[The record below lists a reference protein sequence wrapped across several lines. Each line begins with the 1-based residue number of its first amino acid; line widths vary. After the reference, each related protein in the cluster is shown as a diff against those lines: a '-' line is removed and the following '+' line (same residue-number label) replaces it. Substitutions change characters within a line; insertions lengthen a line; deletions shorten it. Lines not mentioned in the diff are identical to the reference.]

1 MTVIKVSGALILEG
15 DFMFQFNK
23 MNETYFFWFI
33 KSSVI
38 PLIFNISYIKWIYN
52 MNVIKKSISALD
64 TLIADAMSRDP
75 ETKEW
80 KCNYCAK
87 SHKDKARIK
96 RHVEVHFPGHTQ
108 LCPYCQKECNSRNSL
123 RVHISDYHQH
133 IHNNLIINN
142 L

>member
-1 MTVIKVSGALILEG
+1 MHFLWKIKLAIRRKEVFRGIFLEVIK
-15 DFMFQFNK
+15 
-23 MNETYFFWFI
+23 FI
-33 KSSVI
+33 
-38 PLIFNISYIKWIYN
+38 IFYINYYN
-52 MNVIKKSISALD
+52 GYISISALD

-75 ETKEW
+75 ESKEW

-123 RVHISDYHQH
+123 RVHISDYHKH